1 MVVAVREWRSFT
13 TRQIERIGYEPRPSS
28 TAVVYL
34 SSIRVMSEISHTK
47 LLSRKISEFCL
58 LRVDPVLP
66 QQESTRIRDFLIGL
80 ISRSET
86 PPRKLRKY
94 DWEEIALL
102 CDLDKD
108 ALRIARAA
116 IEPALDAIVRNKKS
130 SPKHPPVDVRNGS
143 DSEAQSRRGRPPRQM
158 AEKAL
163 PASRTATSNRP
174 TQPPEV
180 RRQKPGTRPRAIE
193 EFPTPLFSEWSDP
206 PTFQEALELHMRR
219 HGDSYWHLHRAV
231 VHDDENLDRSTIR
244 HWLQGSKAPRSLA
257 SMEVLGRIEQRYRL
271 SVGYFKAKLPYQA
284 RSSSGHILEDISP
297 AERRRLAWHLPD
309 DFNARSRQEQEEILE
324 WVRRVIISG
333 STDYRR
339 FQAAAMKQRYAVRFP
354 GITYGQSE
362 AANDGY
368 RGRREE
374 SKEDGASFT
383 DPDLM
388 SGVIDAP
395 PTLAMEMAEL
405 IRFKTATLTAFGLQ
419 RSGVWGEETASQKI
433 EHLGLMF
440 GALAAHPRGPVRGY
454 GVPPY
459 NLTFGLLVFPSIW
472 DWYVQWRERRR
483 GFYTAWEVDMMR
495 ISLALTR
502 KETGWL
508 RQHPHLASRIRPIN
522 GLVSQTDVDR
532 ARADWDDACDVY
544 FKHASSRVK
553 EIQRVARVHRDPFEP
568 IMPVLEADS
577 PVGEYRKITEEIL
590 RLMPD
595 ERLYHRPAAEAV
607 RSFLMLR
614 FGLHLGLRQK
624 NLRQLMVC
632 KRGRQPRSERQL
644 ADMKRGELRWSERDK
659 GWEVLIPS
667 VAFKNANSSYFGSK
681 PFRLILPNLGGLYD
695 HIEAYIDRHRRMLL
709 GRAEDPGTFFVKTVK
724 ATSKDA
730 AYDQNTFYDAWRLTI
745 QRYGIFNPYT
755 GRGAIPGLLPHGPHN
770 VRDVLATHILKQ
782 TGSYEQASYAIQD
795 TPDMVAQHYGRFLPQ
810 DKAAL
815 AARILNQV
823 WEAA

>member
-1 MVVAVREWRSFT
+1 MRTPATS
-13 TRQIERIGYEPRPSS
+13 Q
-28 TAVVYL
+28 
-34 SSIRVMSEISHTK
+34 TK
-47 LLSRKISEFCL
+47 LFTRKISDFCR
-58 LRVDPVLP
+58 LRIDPMLP
-66 QQESTRIRDFLIGL
+66 PQESARIKAFLLNL
-80 ISRSET
+80 ITQSMA
-86 PPRKLRKY
+86 PPRKLRGY
-94 DWEEIALL
+94 DWEEIAIQ
-102 CDLDKD
+102 CALDEK
-108 ALRIARAA
+108 ALWNTKAT
-116 IEPALDAIVRNKKS
+116 IEPALDAIARNAKALNERLAKAALTRDEPA
-130 SPKHPPVDVRNGS
+130 SPPP
-143 DSEAQSRRGRPPRQM
+143 RGRPPKQ
-158 AEKAL
+158 
-163 PASRTATSNRP
+163 TSNTNLVKIDHGPAAPLERNQ
-174 TQPPEV
+174 TLD
-180 RRQKPGTRPRAIE
+180 RRRSGMKPRVIE
-193 EFPTPLFSEWSDP
+193 EFPEPLFQQWIE
-206 PTFQEALELHMRR
+206 PTSFADALELHMRR

-231 VHDDENLDRSTIR
+231 VRDDEDFDRSTIR
-244 HWLQGSKAPRSLA
+244 HWMQGSRAPRSAA
-257 SMEVLGRIEQRYRL
+257 SMVILARIEHRYRL
-271 SVGYFKAKLPYQA
+271 PAGYFKEKLPHPT
-284 RSSSGHILEDISP
+284 RSTTGHILDDIAP

-309 DFNARSRQEQEEILE
+309 DFNMRPLQVQEEILE

-339 FQAAAMKQRYAVRFP
+339 FQAAAMKQRYAIRFP
-354 GITYGQSE
+354 GITYGQ
-362 AANDGY
+362 APTTN
-368 RGRREE
+368 E
-374 SKEDGASFT
+374 SFGDRYERYDDGASFA
-383 DPDLM
+383 DPDLR

-395 PTLAMEMAEL
+395 PALAMEMAEL

-419 RSGVWGEETASQKI
+419 RSGVWGEETASQKV

-440 GALAAHPRGPVRGY
+440 GALAAHPQGPVRGH
-454 GVPPY
+454 GVPSQH
-459 NLTFGLLVFPSIW
+459 LTFGLLIFPSIW

-483 GFYTAWEVDMMR
+483 GFYTAWEVDMLR

-502 KETGWL
+502 KDTGWL
-508 RQHPHLASRIRPIN
+508 RQHPHLASRVRPIE
-522 GLVSQTDVDR
+522 GLVSQKDIER
-532 ARADWDDACDVY
+532 AQTDWDDACDIY
-544 FKHASSRVK
+544 FKHASSRAK

-595 ERLYHRPAAEAV
+595 ERLYRRSAAEAV

-632 KRGRQPRSERQL
+632 ARGKQPRSERQL
-644 ADMKRGELRWSERDK
+644 VDMKRGEIRWSERDS

-667 VAFKNANSSYFGSK
+667 VAFKNANSSFFGSK

-695 HIEAYIDRHRRMLL
+695 HIEAYIDRHRQTLL
-709 GRAEDPGTFFVKTVK
+709 KGAEDPGTFFVKTVK

-730 AYDQNTFYDAWRLTI
+730 AYDQNTFYEAWRLTI
-745 QRYGIFNPYT
+745 QRYGIYNPYT
-755 GRGAIPGLLPHGPHN
+755 GRGAITGLLPHGPHN

-815 AARILNQV
+815 AAKILNQV

>member
-1 MVVAVREWRSFT
+1 M
-13 TRQIERIGYEPRPSS
+13 ER
-28 TAVVYL
+28 
-34 SSIRVMSEISHTK
+34 
-47 LLSRKISEFCL
+47 
-58 LRVDPVLP
+58 
-66 QQESTRIRDFLIGL
+66 
-80 ISRSET
+80 
-86 PPRKLRKY
+86 
-94 DWEEIALL
+94 
-102 CDLDKD
+102 
-108 ALRIARAA
+108 
-116 IEPALDAIVRNKKS
+116 
-130 SPKHPPVDVRNGS
+130 
-143 DSEAQSRRGRPPRQM
+143 
-158 AEKAL
+158 
-163 PASRTATSNRP
+163 
-174 TQPPEV
+174 
-180 RRQKPGTRPRAIE
+180 
-193 EFPTPLFSEWSDP
+193 
-206 PTFQEALELHMRR
+206 
-219 HGDSYWHLHRAV
+219 
-231 VHDDENLDRSTIR
+231 
-244 HWLQGSKAPRSLA
+244 
-257 SMEVLGRIEQRYRL
+257 
-271 SVGYFKAKLPYQA
+271 
-284 RSSSGHILEDISP
+284 
-297 AERRRLAWHLPD
+297 
-309 DFNARSRQEQEEILE
+309 
-324 WVRRVIISG
+324 VRRVIISG

-354 GITYGQSE
+354 GVTYGQSD
-362 AANDGY
+362 AANDDY

-383 DPDLM
+383 DPDLL

-395 PTLAMEMAEL
+395 PALAMEMAEL

-419 RSGVWGEETASQKI
+419 RNGVWGEETASQKI

-440 GALAAHPRGPVRGY
+440 GALAAHPRGPVQGY
-454 GVPPY
+454 GVPPRH
-459 NLTFGLLVFPSIW
+459 LTFGLLIFPSIW

-483 GFYTAWEVDMMR
+483 GFYTAWEVDMLR

-508 RQHPHLASRIRPIN
+508 RQHPHLALRVRPIG
-522 GLVSQTDVDR
+522 GLVSQADIDR
-532 ARADWDDACDVY
+532 ACADWDDACDVY

-595 ERLYHRPAAEAV
+595 ERLYRRPAAEAV

-667 VAFKNANSSYFGSK
+667 IAFKNANSSYFGSK
-681 PFRLILPNLGGLYD
+681 PFRLVLPDLGGLYD
-695 HIEAYIDRHRRMLL
+695 HIEAYIDRHRRVLL
-709 GRAEDPGTFFVKTVK
+709 RGAEDPGTFFVKTVK
-724 ATSKDA
+724 KTSKDA

-810 DKAAL
+810 DKAVL